1 MKRLF
6 HGTPSAALFFALL
19 GCNSTGMPRTDN
31 IRSTVNPSE
40 ALGVDRSLALD
51 YVLHDVTPSLGNRV
65 NRGTFIHNRI
75 RPNRK

>member
-19 GCNSTGMPRTDN
+19 VYNPTGMTRADKIRTA
-31 IRSTVNPSE
+31 VNSGK
-40 ALGVDRSLALD
+40 ALGVDRSLALEH
-51 YVLHDVTPSLGNRV
+51 VLHDVTPSLENRV